1 MSFLR
6 THLAVHSAN
15 LTAAA
20 GGGTVLELHT
30 AAVLQVE
37 LPPFVYLPPPTYF
50 ESRRCIGWDSACNW
64 PNISAYIDSGAG
76 DTDEY
81 ILTGLNITLPTAS
94 QVWSAVWIRTGRI
107 CPWYLQALQALLLYA
122 LTV

>member
-1 MSFLR
+1 MLCR
-6 THLAVHSAN
+6 
-15 LTAAA
+15 
-20 GGGTVLELHT
+20 T
-30 AAVLQVE
+30 AAVPQVE

-94 QVWSAVWIRTGRI
+94 QVCSAVWIRTGRFHP
-107 CPWYLQALQALLLYA
+107 CRLQALQALLLHA
-122 LTV
+122 LAA